1 MKVFNKINMS
11 ESAFI
16 KNMTL
21 IQAKK
26 RIKKLQYGTLVVFST
41 SKSLIFLSS

>member
-16 KNMTL
+16 KDMTI

-26 RIKKLQYGTLVVFST
+26 RIKKLPQGILIVFST
-41 SKSLIFLSS
+41 SKS